1 MSYSYIKS
9 VFPNFENSNKVYD
22 ESLYSDIDEK
32 PVSPKNVI
40 GGTLNSS
47 NEEFVRRQGNVMV
60 NLTDFSKTLS
70 QKNNDI
76 DLPQEK
82 LIESYRNIEGM
93 ANGEYAEIKP
103 LNPSDTRNNLKYY
116 NKPLSTF
123 TEAGLTVRQ
132 QSKEKDI
139 FENFTDDKGCNDS
152 YVKHVIECN
161 RCKTIAMK
169 TFGIETDRIRNE
181 EIMELISYILF
192 GLFILMLIDSK

>member
-22 ESLYSDIDEK
+22 ESLY
-32 PVSPKNVI
+32 NTVI
-40 GGTLNSS
+40 QESS
-47 NEEFVRRQGNVMV
+47 VNNNEIKSNQIV
-60 NLTDFSKTLS
+60 NLSDFSKTLS
-70 QKNNDI
+70 QRKNDTI

-82 LIESYRNIEGM
+82 LIESYKNIEGM
-93 ANGEYAEIKP
+93 TNGEYAEIKP
-103 LNPSDTRNNLKYY
+103 RNPVDERNNLKYY
-116 NKPLSTF
+116 NKPIS
-123 TEAGLTVRQ
+123 VV
-132 QSKEKDI
+132 EKKIKVNDEIKGDI
-139 FENFTDDKGCNDS
+139 FEKFTEEEAPRNCDS

>member
-22 ESLYSDIDEK
+22 ESLYSGIDEK

-40 GGTLNSS
+40 GGNI
-47 NEEFVRRQGNVMV
+47 MV

-123 TEAGLTVRQ
+123 TEAELTVRQ
-132 QSKEKDI
+132 KSKEKDI